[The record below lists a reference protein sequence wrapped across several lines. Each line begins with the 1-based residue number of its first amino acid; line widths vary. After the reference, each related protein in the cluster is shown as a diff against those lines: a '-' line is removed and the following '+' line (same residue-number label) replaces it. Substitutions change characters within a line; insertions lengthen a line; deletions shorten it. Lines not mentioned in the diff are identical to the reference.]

1 MNPPDADLQRW
12 LEFARDVALE
22 AGGVLM
28 RHYEALAP
36 EDISRKGRIDMVTV
50 ADHASEALVTA
61 RLRERFPDHVIVAE
75 ESAAAGTGPFPRDVP
90 RWYVDPLDGTTN
102 YVRGFPFF
110 AVSIACWRGDE
121 PLVGVVHAPYLEE
134 TFTAARG
141 AGARLGERRLRVTST
156 ATLEEAVLATGFHYD
171 RRTLVANNIANFNNL
186 ILEVRGIRR
195 AGSAAIDLAYVA
207 AGRLDGFWEPHL
219 NAWDVAA
226 GALLIEEA
234 GGRVTDF
241 AGGRDFLHGRSIVA
255 SGPALHDRIR
265 ERLVEGPGIDP
276 DRPAGGA
283 EGASRAV

>member
-1 MNPPDADLQRW
+1 MTPAGIEAAGCLK
-12 LEFARDVALE
+12 FARELALA
-22 AGGVLM
+22 AGGILM
-28 RHYEALAP
+28 RHHEALAP
-36 EDISRKGRIDMVTV
+36 AEIGRKGPIDMVTV
-50 ADHASEALVTA
+50 ADRESEALVAA
-61 RLRERFPDHVIVAE
+61 RLRARFPDHVIVAE
-75 ESAAAGTGPFPRDVP
+75 ESAALAGPFPPEVP

-141 AGARLGERRLRVTST
+141 AGAYLGGRRLRVTCT
-156 ATLEEAVLATGFHYD
+156 AALEEALLATGFHYD
-171 RRTLVANNIANFNNL
+171 RRTLAANNVRNFNNL

-195 AGSAAIDLAYVA
+195 TGSAAMDLAYVA

-226 GALLIEEA
+226 GILLVQEA

-241 AGGRDFLHGRSIVA
+241 AGGRDFLEGRSIVA
-255 SGPALHDRIR
+255 AGPALHERIR
-265 ERLVEGPGIDP
+265 ERLVEGPGI
-276 DRPAGGA
+276 
-283 EGASRAV
+283 S